1 MIDSVIQDVLAAT
14 FKEILPEEN
23 AFNYVSSDMM
33 VSIQRTTPK
42 RLGGHSF
49 TPISSLSGVTLPEG
63 LLEQMNMLNTDESTV
78 LDWELLEYPPIVSD
92 SGASSAVIDFTIME
106 AGTYTGSEIQYLN
119 KPKELQIQNLTQEIL
134 IFI

>member
-1 MIDSVIQDVLAAT
+1 MINSVIQDVLAAT

-33 VSIQRTTPK
+33 VSIQRTTPM

-49 TPISSLSGVTLPEG
+49 THTSSLSGVTLPDGG

-78 LDWELLEYPPIVSD
+78 LD
-92 SGASSAVIDFTIME
+92 
-106 AGTYTGSEIQYLN
+106 
-119 KPKELQIQNLTQEIL
+119 
-134 IFI
+134 

>member
-33 VSIQRTTPK
+33 VSIQRTTPM

-49 TPISSLSGVTLPEG
+49 THTSSLSGVILPDGG
-63 LLEQMNMLNTDESTV
+63 LLEQMNMLNTDESTLIDV
-78 LDWELLEYPPIVSD
+78 ELL
-92 SGASSAVIDFTIME
+92 DF
-106 AGTYTGSEIQYLN
+106 GLYDQ
-119 KPKELQIQNLTQEIL
+119 
-134 IFI
+134 